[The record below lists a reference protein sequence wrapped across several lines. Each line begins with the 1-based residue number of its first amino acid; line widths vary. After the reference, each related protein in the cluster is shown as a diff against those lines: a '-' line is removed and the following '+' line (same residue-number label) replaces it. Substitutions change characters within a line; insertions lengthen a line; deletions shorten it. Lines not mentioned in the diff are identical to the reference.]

1 MSTARTAEPLPDA
14 TAPLAFLERWSEP
27 DKAVFFRFVAEQEAL
42 HKDLTLYQ
50 LNAKIARQSG
60 LMWHNTPDKCRMTD
74 DGKLSVA
81 AMLHATLLAL
91 RQCIPVAMLKEQAEH
106 ETRLAR
112 MQVRRNAQALVTCAD
127 AFVFNLNTQQVDT
140 EFLASRMQ
148 NEATPAHAAK
158 RPKADNAG
166 SAQKKQKS
174 GAAAVSPDEAKEA
187 AEAASP
193 QLGAEQSN
201 GHRCDPLI
209 HHAMVSYELCEGH

>member
-1 MSTARTAEPLPDA
+1 MFLQLASDYQGSAAPALTTARTADPLPDA

-106 ETRLAR
+106 ETRLVR

-127 AFVFNLNTQQVDT
+127 AFVTLTRSKSTLNFLHLVCKTRPHPRTQRRGRRRTTPVQHRR
-140 EFLASRMQ
+140 SRKV
-148 NEATPAHAAK
+148 A
-158 RPKADNAG
+158 
-166 SAQKKQKS
+166 
-174 GAAAVSPDEAKEA
+174 
-187 AEAASP
+187 P
-193 QLGAEQSN
+193 QQ
-201 GHRCDPLI
+201 
-209 HHAMVSYELCEGH
+209 